1 MKLVRRGLVR
11 EKLFVAEGRR
21 RRELPSGRRTK
32 QRTTHRP
39 DNFLTMLRRDR
50 TTPYTSFASS
60 SNGRAVDDA
69 CWVLVAVEAWL
80 EEAWVC
86 KFASFV
92 ATTTPVLDERVFR
105 ALLYP
110 GSAAG
115 ASAAAAG
122 AGVTAR
128 DTAYRMPFSVA
139 TFGRL
144 VRCQSW

>member
-1 MKLVRRGLVR
+1 
-11 EKLFVAEGRR
+11 
-21 RRELPSGRRTK
+21 
-32 QRTTHRP
+32 
-39 DNFLTMLRRDR
+39 MLRRDR
-50 TTPYTSFASS
+50 TTPYTSLASS
-60 SNGRAVDDA
+60 SNGRAVDGA
-69 CWVLVAVEAWL
+69 CWAFVVVEAWL
-80 EEAWVC
+80 EEIWVG
-86 KFASFV
+86 KFGSFV

-105 ALLYP
+105 GLLYP

-128 DTAYRMPFSVA
+128 DTACKMPFSVA